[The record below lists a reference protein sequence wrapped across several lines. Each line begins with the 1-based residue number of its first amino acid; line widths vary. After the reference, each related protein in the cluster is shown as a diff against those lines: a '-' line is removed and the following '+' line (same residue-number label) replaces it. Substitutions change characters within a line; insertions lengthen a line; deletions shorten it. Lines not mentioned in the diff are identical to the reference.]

1 MTFGTELT
9 HNIGMKFNKHL
20 KTTICLL
27 TLITSPL
34 AMTKIIDNLDN
45 QRVQWI
51 PFSDQV
57 MGGVSEVNFLEKEE
71 EGLSYYHMEG
81 KVSTENN
88 GGFIQFRAEVG
99 IEDNSYEGL
108 KIKTRGNGE
117 EYYLFIRTTKTRLP
131 WLYYGSSFIASEEWK
146 WIEIPFSSFEKSDG
160 RFSRFLPE
168 EFDIETIKSIGVV
181 AYGKDFYANI
191 DVAGIELY

>member
-1 MTFGTELT
+1 MVGVL
-9 HNIGMKFNKHL
+9 HINIY
-20 KTTICLL
+20 
-27 TLITSPL
+27 
-34 AMTKIIDNLDN
+34 
-45 QRVQWI
+45 I
-51 PFSDQV
+51 PFYSCSNKLTSYRSVENSYNKD
-57 MGGVSEVNFLEKEE
+57 EE
-71 EGLSYYHMEG
+71 IYSAGDIGINQSSPHTISGYTGLTINHA
-81 KVSTENN
+81 TH

-99 IEDNSYEGL
+99 IEDNGYEGL

>member
-1 MTFGTELT
+1 MIRILRLT
-9 HNIGMKFNKHL
+9 ILIFFSAIIVENSSAETMFKDNFND
-20 KTTICLL
+20 
-27 TLITSPL
+27 TSQWRYI
-34 AMTKIIDNLDN
+34 ADN
-45 QRVQWI
+45 
-51 PFSDQV
+51 V
-57 MGGVSEVNFLEKEE
+57 MGGISKGSAEFKKIEDNSVAILKGNVT
-71 EGLSYYHMEG
+71 
-81 KVSTENN
+81 TENN

-99 IEDNSYEGL
+99 IEDNSYEGI

>member
-1 MTFGTELT
+1 MKYFFRLT
-9 HNIGMKFNKHL
+9 IILVSLFVFHFSLSSNASEVN
-20 KTTICLL
+20 
-27 TLITSPL
+27 
-34 AMTKIIDNLDN
+34 KIIDDFTESPEKRW
-45 QRVQWI
+45 Q
-51 PFSDQV
+51 FYTDQV
-57 MGGVSEVNFLEKEE
+57 MGGVSEGGASIRLDSEGPYVRLE
-71 EGLSYYHMEG
+71 GS
-81 KVSTENN
+81 VSTANN
-88 GGFIQFRAEVG
+88 GGFIQFRAEVD